1 MTISSPPTHPARGQA
16 EDTFDTNAQAWM
28 EWLEDDFVPEA
39 NALASALN
47 VGVTKWVSGT
57 TYNEGVL
64 VWSPADFQNYRRKS
78 TGAGTTDPSADSTN
92 WALAWGARTTVAR
105 GLENVGLAV
114 TMAANAVTIAL
125 KGADGNDPA
134 AGNPV
139 GIDFRSATLTNGQA
153 SRVSVTGALSTVI
166 SSGSTGGSVS
176 GEASRVWIG
185 ALLTG
190 GASELCWSIRRSGQ
204 NVLPIDEGGVISTTA
219 EGGAG
224 AADTAGTWYSTTA
237 RTNVPFVILG
247 YFDSTQATAGTW
259 ATSPTSVV
267 VNPQRRPGQ
276 VVQSIVS
283 ATGAVA
289 TGTTVMV
296 LDDTIPQNTEGDEYM
311 TVSVTPT
318 SASNLLFVKA
328 HAQAS
333 NSNAGGH
340 LITALFK
347 DSVANALKARSQ
359 KNSGATSDH
368 QLDVEAWVLAGGT
381 SAITFKNRLGNS
393 AAGTTTF
400 NGNTGARELGGVM
413 DSYMLV
419 QEVSA

>member
-1 MTISSPPTHPARGQA
+1 MITPLPTAPSRSDAPATFISRA
-16 EDTFDTNAQAWM
+16 DAWVAA
-28 EWLEDDFVPEA
+28 LAVFVSEA
-39 NALASALN
+39 NALAEAGDFDAP
-47 VGVTKWVSGT
+47 VWVSGT
-57 TYNEGVL
+57 TYAIGDRRY
-64 VWSPADFQNYRRKS
+64 SPINFATYRRTTS
-78 TGAGTTDPSADSTN
+78 GAGTTDPSADTTN
-92 WALAWGARTTVAR
+92 WAPLAPRLSTVAR
-105 GLENVGLAV
+105 GLENVGLTV

-125 KGADGNDPA
+125 KGADGTDPSA
-134 AGNPV
+134 INRV
-139 GIDFRSATLTNGQA
+139 GIGFRNATLTNGQA
-153 SRVSVTGALSTVI
+153 TKVEVTAALSTAI

-176 GEASRVWIG
+176 AEASRVWIG

-190 GASELCWSIRRSGQ
+190 GAAELCWSIRRSGQ
-204 NVLPIDEGGVISTTA
+204 NVLPVDEGGVISTTA

-237 RTNVPFVILG
+237 RTSVPFVILG

-267 VNPQRRPGQ
+267 VNPQHRPGQ
-276 VVQSIVS
+276 VVQNIVS

-328 HAQAS
+328 HAEAS

-347 DSVANALKARSQ
+347 DSVANAIKARSQ

-368 QLDVEAWVLAGGT
+368 QLDVEAWVLAGSA